1 MAYIYHYENGRFE
14 QFEKPVVREQP
25 LTIFVNGVE
34 IATFLCTPEKL
45 DYLTVGFLAFEGFI
59 NSPDEIRALD
69 VDAETG
75 VVDVVLTIPVV
86 KPTRRVF
93 TSGCGMG
100 LTFTLR
106 ISHYAPLP
114 EDVCLTPEQI
124 FPLMQQMFD
133 GAVMYNASRG
143 IHAAAL
149 SDTQQVL
156 LLAEDVGRHNAL
168 DKILGEAL
176 LRGIPTAGRMLLTS
190 GRISSEML
198 RKGAHM
204 GTPFLMSRTSP
215 TTLSIEAAKR
225 LGITLIGYVRR
236 QSFNVYTHPE
246 RLLYRPPTP
255 AVTVETAA
263 ALKESPEVFH
273 AS

>member
-1 MAYIYHYENGRFE
+1 M
-14 QFEKPVVREQP
+14 
-25 LTIFVNGVE
+25 
-34 IATFLCTPEKL
+34 
-45 DYLTVGFLAFEGFI
+45 
-59 NSPDEIRALD
+59 
-69 VDAETG
+69 
-75 VVDVVLTIPVV
+75 DVVLTTSVV

-106 ISHYAPLP
+106 ISHYAPLSDDLCLAP
-114 EDVCLTPEQI
+114 EDI

-176 LRGIPTAGRMLLTS
+176 LKDIPTAGRLCLPAAAFRQKCS
-190 GRISSEML
+190 A
-198 RKGAHM
+198 KAHM
-204 GTPFLMSRTSP
+204 GTPFLISRTSP

-246 RLLYRPPTP
+246 RLLYRQP
-255 AVTVETAA
+255 ALGTCRAGRRPRDDPDDEIWALIAA
-263 ALKESPEVFH
+263 VCA
-273 AS
+273 ASW

>member
-1 MAYIYHYENGRFE
+1 MAHIYRYDNGRFE
-14 QFEKPVVREQP
+14 QFERPVVCEQP

-34 IATFLCTPEKL
+34 MATFLCTPEKL
-45 DYLTVGFLAFEGFI
+45 DDLTVGFLAFEGFI
-59 NSPDEIRALD
+59 HGPHEIRELD
-69 VDAETG
+69 VDAEAG
-75 VVDVVLTIPVV
+75 VVDVVLTTSVV
-86 KPTRRVF
+86 KPTRRIF

-106 ISHYAPLP
+106 LSHYAPLADDLCLAP
-114 EDVCLTPEQI
+114 EDI
-124 FPLMQQMFD
+124 FPLMRQMFD

-168 DKILGEAL
+168 DKILGAAL
-176 LRGIPTAGRMLLTS
+176 LKAIPTAGRILLTS

-204 GTPFLMSRTSP
+204 GTPFLISRTSP

-246 RLLYRPPTP
+246 RLLYRQP
-255 AVTVETAA
+255 ASVARMSCGP
-263 ALKESPEVFH
+263 SP
-273 AS
+273 SR

>member
-1 MAYIYHYENGRFE
+1 MAYIYRYDNGRFE
-14 QFEKPVVREQP
+14 QFDRPVVREQP

-34 IATFLCTPEKL
+34 MATFLCTPDKL

-59 NSPDEIRALD
+59 HRLDEIRELD

-75 VVDVVLTIPVV
+75 VVEVILTTSVV

-106 ISHYAPLP
+106 SSHYAPLLDDLCLVP
-114 EDVCLTPEQI
+114 EDI

-149 SDTQQVL
+149 SDMQQVL

-176 LRGIPTAGRMLLTS
+176 LKGIPTAGRLLLTS

-204 GTPFLMSRTSP
+204 GTPFLISRTSP

-246 RLLYRPPTP
+246 RLLYRHPAPVTQIRKTPTKP
-255 AVTVETAA
+255 
-263 ALKESPEVFH
+263 
-273 AS
+273 

>member
-1 MAYIYHYENGRFE
+1 MPHIYRYDNGHFE
-14 QFEKPVVREQP
+14 QLERPVVREQP
-25 LTIFVNGVE
+25 LTIIVNGME
-34 IATFLCTPEKL
+34 IATLLCTPEKL
-45 DYLTVGFLAFEGFI
+45 DYLTIGFLAFEGFI
-59 NSPDEIRALD
+59 HSPDDIRELD
-69 VDAETG
+69 VDSEHG
-75 VVDVVLTIPVV
+75 VVEVVLPYPVV
-86 KPTRRVF
+86 QPTRRVL

-106 ISHYAPLP
+106 VTEDAPLP
-114 EDVCLTPEQI
+114 AEPSLRPEQI

-143 IHAAAL
+143 IHTAAL
-149 SDTQQVL
+149 SDPQQVL
-156 LLAEDVGRHNAL
+156 LQAEDVGRHNAL

-176 LRGIPTAGRMLLTS
+176 QKGIPTRGHLLLTS

-204 GTPFLMSRTSP
+204 GTPFLISRTSP

-246 RLLYRPPTP
+246 RLLYQHGRSAT
-255 AVTVETAA
+255 
-263 ALKESPEVFH
+263 
-273 AS
+273 

>member
-1 MAYIYHYENGRFE
+1 MPYIYRYDNGHFTASER
-14 QFEKPVVREQP
+14 PVVHEQP
-25 LTIFVNGVE
+25 LTIVVNGTE
-34 IATFLCTPEKL
+34 MATLLCTPEKL

-59 NSPDEIRALD
+59 DGPDDIAVLD
-69 VDAETG
+69 VDSEYG
-75 VVDVVLTIPVV
+75 VVEVVLPHPVV
-86 KPTRRVF
+86 QPRRRVI

-106 ISHYAPLP
+106 MPFETAYPSDLR
-114 EDVCLTPEQI
+114 LTPTAI

-133 GAVMYNASRG
+133 GAVMYNSSRG
-143 IHAAAL
+143 IHTAAL
-149 SDTQQVL
+149 CDTQQVL
-156 LLAEDVGRHNAL
+156 LQAEDVGRHNAL

-176 LRGIPTAGRMLLTS
+176 LKGIATPGRLLLTS

-204 GTPFLMSRTSP
+204 GVPYLISRTSP

-246 RLLYRPPTP
+246 RLVS
-255 AVTVETAA
+255 AGKV
-263 ALKESPEVFH
+263 
-273 AS
+273 

>member
-1 MAYIYHYENGRFE
+1 MPHIYRYDNGHFE
-14 QFEKPVVREQP
+14 QLERPVVREQP
-25 LTIFVNGVE
+25 LTIIANGTE
-34 IATFLCTPEKL
+34 IATLLCTPEKL
-45 DYLTVGFLAFEGFI
+45 DYLAIGFLAFEGFI
-59 NSPDEIRALD
+59 QHLDDIRELD
-69 VDAETG
+69 VDSEHG
-75 VVDVVLTIPVV
+75 VVEVILAHPVV
-86 KPTRRVF
+86 QPTRRVL

-106 ISHYAPLP
+106 MRDGATLP
-114 EDVCLTPEQI
+114 AEPSLMPEHI

-143 IHAAAL
+143 IHTAAL
-149 SDTQQVL
+149 SDTAQVL
-156 LLAEDVGRHNAL
+156 LQAEDVGRHNAL

-176 LRGIPTAGRMLLTS
+176 SKGISTHGRLLLTS

-204 GTPFLMSRTSP
+204 ETPFLISRTSP

-246 RLLYRPPTP
+246 RLLYR
-255 AVTVETAA
+255 
-263 ALKESPEVFH
+263 H
-273 AS
+273 ARNAT

>member
-1 MAYIYHYENGRFE
+1 MAYIYRYDNGRFA
-14 QFEKPVVREQP
+14 QFERPVVREQP
-25 LTIFVNGVE
+25 LTIVVNGAEV
-34 IATFLCTPEKL
+34 ATFLCTPDKL
-45 DYLTVGFLAFEGFI
+45 DYLTVGFLAFEGLI
-59 NSPDEIRALD
+59 HSPADIRELD
-69 VDAETG
+69 VDAEHG
-75 VVDVVLTIPVV
+75 VVDVVLTTAVV

-100 LTFTLR
+100 LTFSLR
-106 ISHYAPLP
+106 ISQYAPVQDDLS
-114 EDVCLTPEQI
+114 LTPEHI

-149 SDTQQVL
+149 SDPQRVL

-168 DKILGEAL
+168 DKILGQAL
-176 LRGIPTAGRMLLTS
+176 LQGLSTAGCILLTS

-204 GTPFLMSRTSP
+204 RTPFLISRTSP
-215 TTLSIEAAKR
+215 TTLSIEAAQR

-236 QSFNVYTHPE
+236 HSFNVYTHPE
-246 RLLYRPPTP
+246 RLLYRRATP
-255 AVTVETAA
+255 QVAVATVAGLQSSREG
-263 ALKESPEVFH
+263 LD

>member
-1 MAYIYHYENGRFE
+1 M
-14 QFEKPVVREQP
+14 
-25 LTIFVNGVE
+25 
-34 IATFLCTPEKL
+34 
-45 DYLTVGFLAFEGFI
+45 
-59 NSPDEIRALD
+59 
-69 VDAETG
+69 
-75 VVDVVLTIPVV
+75 
-86 KPTRRVF
+86 
-93 TSGCGMG
+93 
-100 LTFTLR
+100 
-106 ISHYAPLP
+106 SHYAPLSDDP
-114 EDVCLTPEQI
+114 SLTPEAI

-176 LRGIPTAGRMLLTS
+176 LKGIPTTGRLLLTS

-204 GTPFLMSRTSP
+204 GTPFLISRTSP
-215 TTLSIEAAKR
+215 TTLSIEAAQR

-236 QSFNVYTHPE
+236 QSFNVYTHPQ
-246 RLLYRPPTP
+246 RLLYQHP
-255 AVTVETAA
+255 APAA
-263 ALKESPEVFH
+263 QMALQP
-273 AS
+273 